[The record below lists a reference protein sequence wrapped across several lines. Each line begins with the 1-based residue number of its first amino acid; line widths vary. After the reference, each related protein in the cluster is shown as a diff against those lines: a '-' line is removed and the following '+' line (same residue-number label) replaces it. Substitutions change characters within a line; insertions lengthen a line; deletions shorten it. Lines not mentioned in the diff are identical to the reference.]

1 LTQLLKSRKGI
12 ITKQMRAVARREG
25 VSAKAVCDGVARGL
39 IVIPANINHKNLIP
53 CGIGKGLSTKINAN
67 IGTSRECSS
76 LKFEL
81 EKLAVA
87 EKCGADALMDL
98 STGGNLSLIRQKL
111 LKRCRLPF
119 GTVPV
124 YQAQAEGRFTEDG
137 IFAVIEE
144 HAQSGVDFVTVHC
157 GVNLESIAALK
168 KHPRVL
174 DIVSRGGA
182 LTYQW
187 MMQNKKDNPL
197 HTYFDRLLEIC
208 KKYDVTLSLGD
219 GMRPG
224 CIADA
229 TDVAQ
234 ICELKILGRLAER
247 ARRAGVQVMIEGP
260 GHIPLN
266 QIEKNI
272 KLQKRICKG
281 APFYVLGPLPTD
293 IAPGYDHLTS
303 AIGGALAG
311 MHGADFLCYV
321 TPSEHLGL
329 PDLKEVEEGVI
340 ASKIAAHIADIAKGI
355 PGAARRDLAMARARK
370 SLDWEKQFK
379 LSVNPAKAREMRQ
392 AKMPRS
398 GKLKSKNACSMCG
411 EFCSVKIMNNY
422 G

>member
-1 LTQLLKSRKGI
+1 MTQLLKSRKGI